1 MKINICTIDR
11 NTEEGRQMIY
21 WDTEDKLLHSELEPE
36 DENGYPCETLEAAAD
51 MAWSLWGNGW
61 GFAWVMYGIKPN
73 ALDEW
78 GEDAYTDTLLNAG
91 EIGAFCRG
99 WDTTDYET
107 IMDQLI
113 EMEEVQ

>member
-21 WDTEDKLLHSELEPE
+21 WDTEDKRLHSELDPE
-36 DENGYPCETLEAAAD
+36 DENGYPCETLEDAAD
-51 MAWSLWGNGW
+51 MARELWPFGW
-61 GFAWVMYGIKPN
+61 NFEWIEYRIKPEH
-73 ALDEW
+73 LDKW
-78 GEDAYTDTLLNAG
+78 GEDAYTDIILNAG

-99 WDTTDYET
+99 WDTTDYEA

-113 EMEEVQ
+113 EGEEAQ